1 MILIFNQIFENLDT
15 PYFLFQISFK
25 FKLICLTET
34 WSQVDTEVIIN
45 SKFQL
50 PDYTTIH
57 QLRNKVQ
64 KRGGGTC
71 CFIHNS
77 LMFKERKDLS
87 VNDENNETL
96 YIEIINKNKKNMI
109 VCTTYRTTV
118 SRFIF

>member
-1 MILIFNQIFENLDT
+1 MILIFNQNFENLDT
-15 PYFLFQISFK
+15 PYFLSEISFK

-34 WSQVDTEVIIN
+34 WSQDTEVIIN
-45 SKFQL
+45 SNFQL

-57 QLRNKVQ
+57 QFRNTVQ
-64 KRGGGTC
+64 KSGGDTC

-96 YIEIINKNKKNMI
+96 CIEIINKIK
-109 VCTTYRTTV
+109 RT
-118 SRFIF
+118 